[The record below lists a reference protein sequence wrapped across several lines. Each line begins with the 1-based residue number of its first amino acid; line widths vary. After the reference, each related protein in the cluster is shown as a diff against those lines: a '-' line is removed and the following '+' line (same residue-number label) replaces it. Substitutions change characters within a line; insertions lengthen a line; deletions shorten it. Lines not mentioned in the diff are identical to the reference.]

1 MDDADEVKDASSVRA
16 WCEEEI
22 YCLDRAA
29 SIRKGQLRI
38 IMQEVDQGKLATD
51 AAYLAI
57 GDYID
62 TWGESGFP
70 GVRNPSKLSD
80 DEIVRQVEEYERREG
95 LGLKTETGP
104 GEQRRR

>member
-1 MDDADEVKDASSVRA
+1 MDDPNESNDASGVRA

-22 YCLDRAA
+22 YCLDRAT
-29 SIRKGQLRI
+29 SIRKGQLQK
-38 IMQEVDQGKLATD
+38 IMQDVDQGKMAPD

-57 GDYID
+57 ADYID

-80 DEIVRQVEEYERREG
+80 DEIVRQVEEFERRER
-95 LGLKTETGP
+95 LRLKTEARP